1 MKFTTT
7 MLAAVHGTSFTYVI
21 MTWIK
26 YYFYGENEYATHT
39 SLAKVPLFFSG
50 EVCFKELL
58 MKYTTTMQVRI
69 LNYVLK
75 LFFQFYQNIVVNT
88 KTHSNQN
95 KLF

>member
-1 MKFTTT
+1 
-7 MLAAVHGTSFTYVI
+7 MLAGVHGTSFTYVI

-75 LFFQFYQNIVVNT
+75 SKIILSDVSKYCCKYKNT
-88 KTHSNQN
+88 
-95 KLF
+95 